1 MCQSVMHQ
9 MVMALWIYTLKQ
21 SMNAI
26 HEFWSV
32 IWGTL
37 VLLHKYQI
45 SQQKVKIMTF
55 DLWKTGSCVK
65 YDK

>member
-1 MCQSVMHQ
+1 MSICYAPNGYGFMN
-9 MVMALWIYTLKQ
+9 IYPQTI
-21 SMNAI
+21 NAI